1 MAPSAVAPEPYSRH
15 LYSLKLYLDCETAP
29 HALDLLG
36 SGTGYESP
44 DIFHRCSRGMQNLA
58 LKPKACTFNQF

>member
-15 LYSLKLYLDCETAP
+15 LYTLKLYLDCETAP

-36 SGTGYESP
+36 SGTDMSLQ
-44 DIFHRCSRGMQNLA
+44 IFSTGA
-58 LKPKACTFNQF
+58 PEACKT